1 LPAGGR
7 EDVIELLDRFFDP
20 LAFSM
25 VFGGTLLATFASATR
40 TDLKRAL
47 AALGP
52 LLRLRPE
59 ADGRAAAQAVLRIR
73 QLSEYKGIVSAD
85 RVKTPVEF
93 VHRAACRLARA
104 EGSAAFEAW
113 AREEIEDRRA
123 RHSSAISLWRHAAEI
138 APAMGMIGTVIGL
151 VAMFARMN
159 DPAAMGPAM
168 AVAMLTTLYGLILAF
183 AIAGPIA
190 ARLERLSEA
199 ECRWQA
205 RTIERLLALARAEE
219 ETFGPAPRLRRA
231 G

>member
-1 LPAGGR
+1 MTEYL
-7 EDVIELLDRFFDP
+7 IRFFDP
-20 LAFSM
+20 LALAI
-25 VFGGTLLATFASATR
+25 VFGGTLLATIVSATR
-40 TDLKRAL
+40 DDLGRAL
-47 AALGP
+47 AALVP
-52 LLRLRPE
+52 LLRARPE
-59 ADGRAAAQAVLRIR
+59 ADARAAHQAVLRIR
-73 QLSEYKGIVSAD
+73 HLSEYKGIVSAD
-85 RVKTPVEF
+85 WVKSPVEF

-104 EGSAAFEAW
+104 EGSAAFETW

-123 RHSSAISLWRHAAEI
+123 RHASAMSLWRHAAEV

-183 AIAGPIA
+183 GIAGPVA

-205 RTIERLLALARAEE
+205 RTVERLLALARAEDE
-219 ETFGPAPRLRRA
+219 AFAQAPRLRRA

>member
-1 LPAGGR
+1 VT
-7 EDVIELLDRFFDP
+7 DLLVRFFDP
-20 LAFSM
+20 LALSM
-25 VFGGTLLATFASATR
+25 VFGGTLLATFVSATR
-40 TDLKRAL
+40 ADLGRAFAAL
-47 AALGP
+47 AP
-52 LLRLRPE
+52 LLTARPD
-59 ADGRAAAQAVLRIR
+59 ADGRAAAEAALRIR
-73 QLSEYKGIVSAD
+73 HLSEYKGIVSAD
-85 RVKTPVEF
+85 RVRAPLEF

-104 EGSAAFEAW
+104 EGSATFEAW

-123 RHSSAISLWRHAAEI
+123 RHRSAISLWRHAAEI

-183 AIAGPIA
+183 AVAGPIA

-205 RTIERLLALARAEE
+205 RTVDRLLALARAEE
-219 ETFGPAPRLRRA
+219 EAFGPPLKLRRA